1 MRRWVALGLLAAL
14 LGLAAPRVPA
24 DGPDPEGEPRADR
37 GLRDPD
43 FGVESRA
50 FGLERRVEMYQWRRD
65 VGGYSKVW
73 NSAPIDS
80 SDFDPRYRN
89 PSKLPARNRQWW
101 VERVTLDGHPLPLA
115 TVRLL
120 GRWTPLRPGFSSL
133 PGRYTR
139 RFQPEGDGLGSSYNP
154 LAPAIGDVRIT
165 WHEFVLP
172 PLVGKIELRDGTWV
186 LSART
191 AAAPQ
196 PSRPAVDI
204 AATANSLARRFRP
217 WIIAVAVVALVAV
230 WFLVRA
236 LTGGKS

>member
-1 MRRWVALGLLAAL
+1 MRRFLARALIVALLAMP
-14 LGLAAPRVPA
+14 AAAAEGPA
-24 DGPDPEGEPRADR
+24 PEGEPRADR
-37 GLRDPD
+37 TLRDPD
-43 FGVESRA
+43 FAVESRA

-80 SDFDPRYRN
+80 STFDPTHLN
-89 PSKLPARNRQWW
+89 PSRLPVRNRQWW
-101 VERVTLDGHPLPLA
+101 VGGVTLDGHPLPLP

-120 GRWTPLRPGFSSL
+120 GQWRPLRPGFSAL
-133 PGRYTR
+133 PGRFTR

-154 LAPAIGDVRIT
+154 LAPQIGDVRIT

-172 PLVGKIELRDGTWV
+172 PLAGKVELRDGTWM
-186 LSART
+186 LTPQT

-196 PSRPAVDI
+196 TARPAVDI
-204 AATANSLARRFRP
+204 AAAAGSLVRRFRP
-217 WIIAVAVVALVAV
+217 WIIGIGIAALVAV